1 MCGNDKRRRRRPGL
15 CCCSSTRRS
24 ILLLLIGAEI
34 ARGACGGGGG
44 DLSSSESGLFDDG
57 DVDEEYFNDED
68 CYFNDEDDG
77 SGGCGGRPD
86 PRRKRRVRG
95 GRPSLAIS
103 ARYDEAPRSRRL
115 PGLIYVDVRV
125 GSPPSSSVRQTLV
138 VSTSSDYAVFPCDYD
153 DEEEEYD
160 EYNDNGEDGDAQ
172 RPRRFDGRY
181 SDTFRPV
188 GCESCFLEEPGGGG
202 LGQRRRRTAAM
213 AVTSIRIGALY
224 REPYWERR
232 TLGRPTR

>member
-1 MCGNDKRRRRRPGL
+1 M
-15 CCCSSTRRS
+15 
-24 ILLLLIGAEI
+24 
-34 ARGACGGGGG
+34 
-44 DLSSSESGLFDDG
+44 SSSESGLFDDG

-77 SGGCGGRPD
+77 SGGGGGRPD

-188 GCESCFLEEPGGGG
+188 GCESCFLEEPEGGWTGTKEEEDGGDGCDVYTDRCLISGTILGSKNAWTAYEVRGGG
-202 LGQRRRRTAAM
+202 RRRR
-213 AVTSIRIGALY
+213 GK
-224 REPYWERR
+224 
-232 TLGRPTR
+232 GC